1 MNIPFIRLFLFVA
14 LSVHLYADNKDKK
27 WIPIQP
33 INLNEAAP
41 SDPNKSKE
49 PSSNKTVQNLEIIKN
64 LLDHVN
70 QTKPIDEKK
79 KNWYSFEPSEE

>member
-1 MNIPFIRLFLFVA
+1 MNIFIRCFLFLS
-14 LSVHLYADNKDKK
+14 LSVYSYADANEKK

-33 INLNEAAP
+33 INLNETAP
-41 SDPNKSKE
+41 SDSTKSKE

-70 QTKPIDEKK
+70 QTKPIEEKK
-79 KNWYSFEPSEE
+79 KNWYSFEPAEE